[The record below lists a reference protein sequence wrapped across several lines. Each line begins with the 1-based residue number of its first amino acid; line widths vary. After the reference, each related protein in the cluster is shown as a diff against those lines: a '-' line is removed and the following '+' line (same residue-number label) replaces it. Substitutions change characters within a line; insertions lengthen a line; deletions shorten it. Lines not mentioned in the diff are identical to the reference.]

1 MYFAK
6 VCQTIEKGNSK
17 RKEATWNKNRLGR
30 DLPGVGFCTTSFG
43 SPVLQKIITMFDL
56 NSSSLSLSL
65 YSLNILSLHLGNIC
79 SFSLHLIVPDDKLYT
94 QRYCQLQSSTTYMLF
109 QQCSKEVTYL
119 SSEIFF
125 SVFHQTLTWFSQVS
139 WSGNAKLNVRLIGSR
154 KIPIN

>member
-43 SPVLQKIITMFDL
+43 SPVLKKIITMLDL

-94 QRYCQLQSSTTYMLF
+94 QRYC
-109 QQCSKEVTYL
+109 
-119 SSEIFF
+119 
-125 SVFHQTLTWFSQVS
+125 
-139 WSGNAKLNVRLIGSR
+139 
-154 KIPIN
+154 